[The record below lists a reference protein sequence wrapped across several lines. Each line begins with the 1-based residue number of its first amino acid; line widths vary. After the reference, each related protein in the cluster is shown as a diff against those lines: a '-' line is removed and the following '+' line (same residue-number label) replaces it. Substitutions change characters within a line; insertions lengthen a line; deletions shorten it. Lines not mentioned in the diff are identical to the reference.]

1 MCIWRHVKLLTYRN
15 IPLHRHFPSKCLM
28 YTMGYKIADKQPA
41 PKIKNKNIKKKKKI
55 QLLFW
60 KCLFVDTILEAHHVV
75 PQNPEQFWEE
85 VPKSEKNRA
94 DILNIFHNEWI
105 RDRARR
111 QEETWRKVHRS
122 MGLAFPFVRAYW
134 ALLALAL
141 KNVAK
146 CFMCL
151 PRYSS

>member
-1 MCIWRHVKLLTYRN
+1 MCIWRHVKLLTYKTS
-15 IPLHRHFPSKCLM
+15 LFTGTSHQKHLM
-28 YTMGYKIADKQPA
+28 YTMWYKIGDKQPA
-41 PKIKNKNIKKKKKI
+41 PKKKHTAAVLEMSACRYNIRSTS
-55 QLLFW
+55 
-60 KCLFVDTILEAHHVV
+60 CRTTEPRIL
-75 PQNPEQFWEE
+75 FWEE
-85 VPKSEKNRA
+85 EPKSDNNRA

-105 RDRARR
+105 RDRTRR